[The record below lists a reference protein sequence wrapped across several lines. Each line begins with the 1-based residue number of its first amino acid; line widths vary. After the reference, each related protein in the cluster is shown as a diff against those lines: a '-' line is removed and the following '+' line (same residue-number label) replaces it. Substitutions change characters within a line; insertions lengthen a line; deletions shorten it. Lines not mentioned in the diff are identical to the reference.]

1 MKRRIMSKGTTMT
14 AVSEEGLMERL
25 ALGDQGALKQLMER
39 WSKPVYSLAL
49 HILRDPGL
57 AEAVTQ
63 DVFLRDCTWG
73 AGFEESQGNFS
84 SWLLSVTRK
93 RALVLIRSRKA
104 FGAELAQ
111 AAPAASLGQA
121 LSKTCLGQLDDAQRQ
136 VVTLAYFEGLSREEM
151 AERLAVPLATVKS
164 LLQEAM
170 AQLRGVLSDPEQ
182 AGALAAARAESLA
195 GGSWAPTPGGAV

>member
-1 MKRRIMSKGTTMT
+1 MKRRNMSKGTAMN
-14 AVSEEGLMERL
+14 AVSEESLMERL

-73 AGFEESQGNFS
+73 AGFEESQGSFS
-84 SWLLSVTRK
+84 TWLLSVTRK

-104 FGAELAQ
+104 FGAE
-111 AAPAASLGQA
+111 AAAGELGAGLGQA
-121 LSKTCLGQLDDAQRQ
+121 LLTKGCLA
-136 VVTLAYFEGLSREEM
+136 M
-151 AERLAVPLATVKS
+151 PLASIKA
-164 LLQEAM
+164 LLQDALRQLGSVLADSKAAGSM
-170 AQLRGVLSDPEQ
+170 AVAQ
-182 AGALAAARAESLA
+182 AEGLA
-195 GGSWAPTPGGAV
+195 GGSWAQTSGSAV

>member
-1 MKRRIMSKGTTMT
+1 MSKGTAMN
-14 AVSEEGLMERL
+14 AVSEESLMERL

-73 AGFEESQGNFS
+73 AGFEESQGSFS
-84 SWLLSVTRK
+84 TWLLSVTRK

-104 FGAELAQ
+104 FGAE
-111 AAPAASLGQA
+111 AAAGELGAGLGQA
-121 LSKTCLGQLDDAQRQ
+121 LLTKGCLDQLEEAQRQ

-151 AERLAVPLATVKS
+151 AERLAMPLASIKA
-164 LLQEAM
+164 LLQDALRQLGSVLADSKAAGSM
-170 AQLRGVLSDPEQ
+170 AVAQ
-182 AGALAAARAESLA
+182 AEGLA
-195 GGSWAPTPGGAV
+195 GGSWAQTSGSAV